1 MDPSTT
7 TPVTSAPVPLL
18 EIASSFLVATAL
30 LAYVNQRFFK
40 LPMAIGVMIS
50 ALGLSLALA
59 GLDAVGVLEGV
70 HDHVESLLRSLDF
83 SALFVQ
89 GMLSLLLFAGALH
102 VDLSQL
108 REYRWQVGLLAV
120 AGTLGTLFVVGFA
133 LWVVAPL
140 VGIELSLVACLLFG
154 ALISPTDPIAVMGI
168 LKSAGAPKNVE
179 LVLTGESLFNDGI
192 AVVAFALLL
201 GMLGGDAPPTLAETA
216 LKFAREAGGG
226 LLFGLV
232 LGFIV
237 FRLLASIDQYQ
248 IEVLITLAAV
258 MGGYALATRL
268 HVSGPLAMVVAGLV
282 IGNHARDLAMSDRSR
297 HYVDMFWDLLDQI
310 LNAVLFALLGME
322 FIIIEFRPGLVIA
335 TVAAIGVTLLARAL
349 TVGLPIA
356 LAPRA
361 FRLPGGAWK
370 VLTWGA
376 LRGGISV
383 ALALSLPAGP
393 VRETLLGLT
402 YGVVVFAILV
412 QGLTIGRVV
421 RHADNAR

>member
-30 LAYVNQRFFK
+30 LAYINQRFFK

-59 GLDAVGVLEGV
+59 GLDGVGVLEGV
-70 HDHVESLLRSLDF
+70 HDHIESLLHGLDF
-83 SALFVQ
+83 SALVVQ

-102 VDLSQL
+102 VDLSAL
-108 REYRWQVGLLAV
+108 HEYRWQVGLLAV
-120 AGTLGTLFVVGFA
+120 VGTIGTMFVVGYA
-133 LWVVAPL
+133 LWLVAPL

-192 AVVAFALLL
+192 AVVAFALVL
-201 GMLGGDAPPTLAETA
+201 GMLGGEAPPTFAELA
-216 LKFAREAGGG
+216 LKLTREAGGG
-226 LLFGLV
+226 LLFGLA
-232 LGFIV
+232 LGWLV
-237 FRLLASIDQYQ
+237 FWLLQSIDQYQ
-248 IEVLITLAAV
+248 VEVLITLAAV

-268 HVSGPLAMVVAGLV
+268 HISGPLAMVVAGLV
-282 IGNHARDLAMSDRSR
+282 IGNHGRDLAMSDRSR
-297 HYVDMFWDLLDQI
+297 HYVDMFWDLLDEI

-322 FIIIEFRPGLVIA
+322 FIIIKFQPGLVVA
-335 TVAAIGVTLLARAL
+335 TFAAIGVTLLARAL

-361 FRLPGGAWK
+361 FKLPDGAWK

-402 YGVVVFAILV
+402 YGVVVFSILV

-421 RHADNAR
+421 RHAKA